1 MEAATGNVDHAPNV
15 KLLHEALA
23 LRDIDARGGQQHL
36 TQRSTQAV
44 VRRQIEPFADL
55 TDQEYPFEWT
65 PLEGTP
71 HEDIADLYT

>member
-23 LRDIDARGGQQHL
+23 LRDIDARGGQQHSPREHPDRGPPSNQPL
-36 TQRSTQAV
+36 
-44 VRRQIEPFADL
+44 QIL
-55 TDQEYPFEWT
+55 RTREYPFEWT

-71 HEDIADLYT
+71 EDIADLYT